1 MRLTA
6 IKLQKHRICSASK
19 LIVAGFGVG
28 DFNGQAQQAHKHLF
42 LRFARER
49 TECGQQLLSSVCH
62 HETLPSCER
71 LGVIHQE
78 HT

>member
-19 LIVAGFGVG
+19 LIVVGCRVG
-28 DFNGQAQQAHKHLF
+28 DFDGQPQQAHKHLF

-62 HETLPSCER
+62 REILPSRE
-71 LGVIHQE
+71 LHGVRKKG
-78 HT
+78 